1 MVQQEPRFLDLTPR
15 VIGFQMNDFKHSS
28 GIYQIANIKI
38 GLQAVYRIKVRWTW
52 GWLTKDL
59 VRDE

>member
-1 MVQQEPRFLDLTPR
+1 MPR